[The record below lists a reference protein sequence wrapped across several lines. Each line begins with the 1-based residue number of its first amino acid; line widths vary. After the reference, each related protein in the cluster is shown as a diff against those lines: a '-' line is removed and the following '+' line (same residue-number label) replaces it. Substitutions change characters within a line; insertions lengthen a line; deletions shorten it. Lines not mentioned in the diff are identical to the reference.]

1 MLDGFLKTRDTEDC
15 SNAVMAAEYSALP
28 GQENFTFYN
37 ILKRKQLFHNITV
50 TVFSANECKLGECK
64 MLLSKTIKSIR
75 QNIDFVIIS
84 NFLELVSNS
93 IIALCSPVYT
103 SHVVRQ

>member
-37 ILKRKQLFHNITV
+37 ILKGNSYFTILQLLYFQQMN
-50 TVFSANECKLGECK
+50 AN
-64 MLLSKTIKSIR
+64 
-75 QNIDFVIIS
+75 
-84 NFLELVSNS
+84 LVSVK
-93 IIALCSPVYT
+93 CFF
-103 SHVVRQ
+103 QKQ

>member
-1 MLDGFLKTRDTEDC
+1 MLEGFLKTRDTEDC

-37 ILKRKQLFHNITV
+37 ILKRLFHDITV

-64 MLLSKTIKSIR
+64 ILLSKTIKSIR
-75 QNIDFVIIS
+75 QNI
-84 NFLELVSNS
+84 
-93 IIALCSPVYT
+93 
-103 SHVVRQ
+103 H